1 MPTPIPAPV
10 APTSYPVSGG
20 TYAAGSA
27 FTQTSGPPIEYA
39 EYRQTLTIEYTRNP
53 KTTLSAP
60 RNPSWDL
67 TQLSSNEV
75 KNVNS
80 TGLHANIHTVN
91 TCTKITSN
99 YALSSSLQMQK
110 FQLNSNKFDKI
121 GLTSGEVDGSSNSY
135 VFGPQGSIVTTQ
147 PYVRRKLWDA
157 ATDVEYSFATIGT
170 SHGLIVSG
178 EGNPQ
183 GTGNSLWGVGN
194 DLATPYADYV
204 GSIYDLPGEP
214 ATPQIEMKM
223 STDDFRLLGGGYNTS
238 AEPGFGDDVA
248 GLHRLVQYIETAC
261 NHLQNPFSGWWYE
274 RWIVS
279 HPASSNG
286 HAYPQENDR
295 CPVNPYYSTSFHDYT

>member
-39 EYRQTLTIEYTRNP
+39 EYRQTLTIDYTRNP
-53 KTTLSAP
+53 GWTLSAP
-60 RNPSWDL
+60 RNPYWDL

-75 KNVNS
+75 KNVTS
-80 TGLHANIHTVN
+80 TSLHANIHTVN

-99 YALSSSLQMQK
+99 YALSATLQMQK
-110 FQLNSNKFDKI
+110 FQLNSSKFDKI
-121 GLTSGEVDGSSNSY
+121 GLTYGEVDGSSNSY

-157 ATDVEYSFATIGT
+157 ATDVEYNFATIGT
-170 SHGLIVSG
+170 SHGMVVSG
-178 EGNPQ
+178 EGNYQ

-204 GSIYDLPGEP
+204 GIGQDLPGEP
-214 ATPQIEMKM
+214 ATPHISKKM
-223 STDDFRLLGGGYNTS
+223 GGDDYAMYGGGYNTS
-238 AEPGFGDDVA
+238 AEAGFGDNVA
-248 GLHRLVQYIETAC
+248 GLLRLVNYIETAC
-261 NHLQNPFSGWWYE
+261 NHLKDPFAGHWFE
-274 RWIVS
+274 RWIVRQ
-279 HPASSNG
+279 PASSNG
-286 HAYPQENDR
+286 YVYPQENDR